1 MAAPNPKNCLLTWDK
16 KRLSHTLL
24 GISMEQRTSRWVLTL
39 TLHRSEISVF
49 ERCSYVVTEGCCYV
63 MPDVVLAKLNNFT
76 SLGVVENANFSR
88 ALYVIQGVV
97 SQLMRVRWVCSSQ
110 TPGHTKQT
118 FSKYTSLSLLSL
130 FLLKSF
136 FS

>member
-97 SQLMRVRWVCSSQ
+97 SQLMRVRWDYHCLGCFVASQGKGQMTSSLGPPAR
-110 TPGHTKQT
+110 TCT
-118 FSKYTSLSLLSL
+118 
-130 FLLKSF
+130 
-136 FS
+136 

>member
-1 MAAPNPKNCLLTWDK
+1 MAAPNPKNCLLTCDK
-16 KRLSHTLL
+16 KRQTHTLL

-97 SQLMRVRWVCSSQ
+97 SQLMRVRWDYHCLGCFVASQGKGQMTSSLGPPAR
-110 TPGHTKQT
+110 TCT
-118 FSKYTSLSLLSL
+118 
-130 FLLKSF
+130 
-136 FS
+136 